1 MAKNTENQERIIYTK
16 EQLLARKLSERR
28 QKESLIDSLCDV
40 MFRAVGRDFKWAKA
54 HDKDDLHI
62 TDLVAMNWEQYQAF
76 QADLIAIIMRQGSFS
91 KKRAEHEADWFW
103 FDMGLPRLDEQNIE
117 ERFRL
122 TEEQFKKNLRFKI
135 ARYEEKNGPLTY
147 EDGWEKELKA
157 YAEYNNAEH
166 ES

>member
-28 QKESLIDSLCDV
+28 QNESLIDSLCDV

-103 FDMGLPRLDEQNIE
+103 FDMGLPS
-117 ERFRL
+117 
-122 TEEQFKKNLRFKI
+122 LRFKI